1 MVFDGLRNEDS
12 RDFYTRLLRATIVTY
27 WSGQV
32 PIFPIF
38 WPAFYFLLF
47 FHEILS
53 FSYFLGT
60 KLSNSTKN

>member
-12 RDFYTRLLRATIVTY
+12 RDFYTRLLRVTIITY

-32 PIFPIF
+32 PIFPIL
-38 WPAFYFLLF
+38 WPASYFLLF